1 MEHSGSPSER
11 AGRYREAATRLRDM
25 AEREPTGRLQ
35 TELLSVAR
43 QYEDLA
49 ASALATSQD

>member
-49 ASALATSQD
+49 ASVLATSQD